1 MIGIPIKRP
10 RSIGIR
16 SIGPDGPDRKP
27 QLPME
32 GRRPFVGVG
41 LPLFSEDFTVL
52 RFQGSEIPEPRFQ
65 RITPYS
71 KKCDPRHQSPAN
83 TGKGAPNRQKPEET
97 IPPYA
102 KKSRIASNT
111 GDDTE
116 TGHQI
121 TKNSINHTPIL
132 EKPYSSHQTPVSVA
146 KGANTTQKTA
156 VRTNRATVLMLQ
168 IPALSSESG
177 DLTEPGYERSCR

>member
-1 MIGIPIKRP
+1 
-10 RSIGIR
+10 
-16 SIGPDGPDRKP
+16 
-27 QLPME
+27 ME

-121 TKNSINHTPIL
+121 TKNSMNHTPIR
-132 EKPYSSHQTPVSVA
+132 EKPDSSHQTPVSVA

-168 IPALSSESG
+168 IPALSSKSG
-177 DLTEPGYERSCR
+177 EITEPGYERSCR

>member
-1 MIGIPIKRP
+1 
-10 RSIGIR
+10 
-16 SIGPDGPDRKP
+16 
-27 QLPME
+27 ME

-65 RITPYS
+65 RVTPYS

-83 TGKGAPNRQKPEET
+83 TGKGALNRQKPEET

-102 KKSRIASNT
+102 KSRESQAKPEMIQKR
-111 GDDTE
+111 GY
-116 TGHQI
+116 QI
-121 TKNSINHTPIL
+121 TKNSMNHTPMR

-168 IPALSSESG
+168 IPSLSSESG
-177 DLTEPGYERSCR
+177 DLTEPGYERSCH

>member
-1 MIGIPIKRP
+1 
-10 RSIGIR
+10 
-16 SIGPDGPDRKP
+16 
-27 QLPME
+27 ME

-65 RITPYS
+65 RITPYP
-71 KKCDPRHQSPAN
+71 KKRDPRHQSPAN
-83 TGKGAPNRQKPEET
+83 TGKGALNRQKPEET

-116 TGHQI
+116 TGASNHQ
-121 TKNSINHTPIL
+121 KQHEPYPHTRKTRFIAPN
-132 EKPYSSHQTPVSVA
+132 TCSVA
-146 KGANTTQKTA
+146 KGANTTQKTV